1 MGWSAGTTPNLPPIS
16 SGLGT
21 GRDGVVENKI
31 QAKLK
36 KELKKMKEN
45 LKF

>member
-1 MGWSAGTTPNLPPIS
+1 MGWGAGTAPNFPPIS
-16 SGLGT
+16 SWLGT

-45 LKF
+45 VKF